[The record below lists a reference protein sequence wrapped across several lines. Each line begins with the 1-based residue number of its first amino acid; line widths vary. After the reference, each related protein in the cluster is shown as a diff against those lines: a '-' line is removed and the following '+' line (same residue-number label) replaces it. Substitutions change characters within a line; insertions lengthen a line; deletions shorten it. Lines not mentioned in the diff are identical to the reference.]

1 MGGYDKAVGVNMGYC
16 WGRGTVK
23 ARNCRVRL
31 HQCELCQSRQDGVS
45 GGEAKGHT
53 RRQCVGRKGKG
64 TRVWDLVE
72 SSPVFSCEEE
82 IGYIFPSIRNTHG
95 DDILTGCPAQELIS
109 SPPPK
114 EVL

>member
-1 MGGYDKAVGVNMGYC
+1 MGYC

-23 ARNCRVRL
+23 ARTCRVRL
-31 HQCELCQSRQDGVS
+31 HQGELCQSRQDR
-45 GGEAKGHT
+45 GGEPRVTQEGSVWEEKA
-53 RRQCVGRKGKG
+53 RG

-72 SSPVFSCEEE
+72 GSPVFSCEEE
-82 IGYIFPSIRNTHG
+82 IGYTFPSIRNTHG

-109 SPPPK
+109 PPLPQ